1 MSILKRK
8 VCCFMT
14 LPRTLQETFHYF
26 SFSSIPSTFSSAF
39 QLSSDSFFSFSYLL
53 NLHQAK
59 RNSRLTISCVWKT
72 LCFHHISCSCLLL
85 YEYKFGYD
93 YDRCGSSKYQFFTP
107 SLTTFPHTNG
117 DGRKEFLH
125 RIINCFYLL
134 IYLIVLKNK

>member
-14 LPRTLQETFHYF
+14 LPRTLQETFFHYF

-39 QLSSDSFFSFSYLL
+39 QLSSDSFFLFLVSFKST
-53 NLHQAK
+53 
-59 RNSRLTISCVWKT
+59 SRQREIHALQFLWKI
-72 LCFHHISCSCLLL
+72 LCFHHISCSCLLCMNINL
-85 YEYKFGYD
+85 DTIMTAAGHRNINFSHHLLLPFLT
-93 YDRCGSSKYQFFTP
+93 RCDD
-107 SLTTFPHTNG
+107 H
-117 DGRKEFLH
+117 KEFLH